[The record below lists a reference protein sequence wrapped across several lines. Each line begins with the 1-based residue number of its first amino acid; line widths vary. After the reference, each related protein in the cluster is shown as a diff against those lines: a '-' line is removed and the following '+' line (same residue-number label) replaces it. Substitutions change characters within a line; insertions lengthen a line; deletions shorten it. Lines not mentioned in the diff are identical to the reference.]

1 MKINQRIKEAI
12 EYSDSLKNEI
22 AGTNKKLEEFKVII
36 NDDIENQFHNMSSKL
51 KKQSNVF

>member
-36 NDDIENQFHNMSSKL
+36 NDDIENQFHNMS
-51 KKQSNVF
+51 